1 MSFSYN
7 ILLLPSPRVRK
18 PGDMRKVIPWV
29 TINVLFLGV
38 CVVVWYSFVYF
49 PFSATE
55 IAYSIAL
62 VLSQVVNLASQGL
75 L

>member
-29 TINVLFLGV
+29 TINVLFLGG

-55 IAYSIAL
+55 IAYGIAL